1 VGKAGVFL
9 LTSSVTRSVYVLSMD
24 FDFSIERNRG
34 ELLPIIVALF
44 AKIGLVE
51 GGMVE
56 RLSRP
61 LYRKVLVRLRAAEAA
76 VRRLIIV
83 MARNIKVEPRP
94 KRSMPKGLVRS
105 RNGTFQGK
113 GSGKDNGQ
121 GQSQEKR
128 PRRPTFN
135 LFDPERRAD
144 FGKVRRRRRKGPKVE
159 PRVHVI
165 YPSNPHIPW
174 FLRGRP
180 APPPPAPQPVETVKD
195 NTVSA
200 KGLCRRLF
208 AIMYALTHM
217 EREAER
223 YARLFAKPIEER
235 RPQRE
240 RALRY
245 GRPPGWRDKPTH
257 DVHQILKEC
266 HWLISELPKPD
277 TS

>member
-1 VGKAGVFL
+1 
-9 LTSSVTRSVYVLSMD
+9 MD
-24 FDFSIERNRG
+24 FDFSTERNRAM
-34 ELLPIIVALF
+34 LVPHIMALF
-44 AKIGLVE
+44 AKIGLTE

-56 RLSRP
+56 RVSRP
-61 LYRKVLVRLRAAEAA
+61 LYRKVSGLLRSAESA

-83 MARNIKVEPRP
+83 AARNIKVEPRP
-94 KRSMPKGLVRS
+94 KRPMPKGLVRS

-113 GSGKDNGQ
+113 NQGNGKAEGEDR
-121 GQSQEKR
+121 K
-128 PRRPTFN
+128 PRKPRFN

-165 YPSNPHIPW
+165 YPSNPNIPW

-180 APPPPAPQPVETVKD
+180 APPPPPPREVETVKD

-217 EREAER
+217 ESEAER

-235 RPQRE
+235 RPKRD

-257 DVHQILKEC
+257 EVHEILKEC
-266 HWLISELPKPD
+266 QWLFHSLPEPD

>member
-1 VGKAGVFL
+1 VSWRV
-9 LTSSVTRSVYVLSMD
+9 
-24 FDFSIERNRG
+24 
-34 ELLPIIVALF
+34 
-44 AKIGLVE
+44 
-51 GGMVE
+51 
-56 RLSRP
+56 
-61 LYRKVLVRLRAAEAA
+61 YRKVLGRVKAAEAA
-76 VRRLIIV
+76 VRRLIIIA
-83 MARNIKVEPRP
+83 ARNIKVEPRP
-94 KRSMPKGLVRS
+94 KRQMPKGLTRS

-113 GSGKDNGQ
+113 GNGQ
-121 GQSQEKR
+121 ADGRGRDRK

-144 FGKVRRRRRKGPKVE
+144 FGHARRRRRKGPKVE

-165 YPSNPHIPW
+165 YPSNPNIPW

-180 APPPPAPQPVETVKD
+180 APPPPLPAPQPVEIVKD

-217 EREAER
+217 ESEAER

-235 RPQRE
+235 RPKRE

-257 DVHQILKEC
+257 EVHEILKEC
-266 HWLISELPKPD
+266 HWLFHSLPEPD

>member
-1 VGKAGVFL
+1 
-9 LTSSVTRSVYVLSMD
+9 MD

-34 ELLPIIVALF
+34 MLLPHIVALF
-44 AKIGLVE
+44 AKIGLTE

-56 RLSRP
+56 RVSRP
-61 LYRKVLVRLRAAEAA
+61 LYRKVLVRLRSAEAA

-83 MARNIKVEPRP
+83 AARNIKVEPRP
-94 KRSMPKGLVRS
+94 KRQMPKGLTRS

-113 GSGKDNGQ
+113 NQGNGKADSQ
-121 GQSQEKR
+121 GRDRK
-128 PRRPTFN
+128 PRKPSFN

-165 YPSNPHIPW
+165 YPSNPNIPW

-180 APPPPAPQPVETVKD
+180 APPPPAPQPIETVKD
-195 NTVSA
+195 TTVSA

-217 EREAER
+217 ESEAER

-235 RPQRE
+235 RPKRE

-245 GRPPGWRDKPTH
+245 GWPPGWRIKPRH
-257 DVHQILKEC
+257 EVDEILKEC
-266 HWLISELPKPD
+266 HWLFRSLPEPD

>member
-1 VGKAGVFL
+1 
-9 LTSSVTRSVYVLSMD
+9 MD
-24 FDFSIERNRG
+24 WDFSIERNRAL
-34 ELLPIIVALF
+34 LLPIVVALF
-44 AKIGLVE
+44 AKIGLTE

-61 LYRKVLVRLRAAEAA
+61 LYRKVLVRLRSAEAA

-94 KRSMPKGLVRS
+94 KRPMPKGLTRS

-113 GSGKDNGQ
+113 GNGQ
-121 GQSQEKR
+121 GEGNGQADGQRQGRKR
-128 PRRPTFN
+128 SKPSFN

-144 FGKVRRRRRKGPKVE
+144 FGQVRRRRRKGPKVE
-159 PRVHVI
+159 PHVHVI
-165 YPSNPHIPW
+165 HPSNPNIPW
-174 FLRGRP
+174 FLRGQP
-180 APPPPAPQPVETVKD
+180 APPLPSPAPRRVEAVKD

-200 KGLCRRLF
+200 KGVCRRLF

-217 EREAER
+217 ESEAER
-223 YARLFAKPIEER
+223 YARLFAKPKEER
-235 RPQRE
+235 RPRRD

-245 GRPPGWRDKPTH
+245 GWPPGWRSKSIHEVD
-257 DVHQILKEC
+257 DILKEC
-266 HWLISELPKPD
+266 TWLVRSLPAPD

>member
-1 VGKAGVFL
+1 
-9 LTSSVTRSVYVLSMD
+9 MD
-24 FDFSIERNRG
+24 WNYAIERNREPLVG
-34 ELLPIIVALF
+34 VVMGLF
-44 AKIGLVE
+44 AKIGLTE

-56 RLSRP
+56 RLPRP
-61 LYRKVLVRLRAAEAA
+61 LYRKVAGLLRSAESA
-76 VRRLIIV
+76 VRRLIV
-83 MARNIKVEPRP
+83 VAARNIKVEPRP
-94 KRSMPKGLVRS
+94 KRPMPKGLTRS

-113 GSGKDNGQ
+113 NHGNGQAHGQ
-121 GQSQEKR
+121 GQSQEKK
-128 PRRPTFN
+128 PSKPSFN

-144 FGKVRRRRRKGPKVE
+144 FGRVRRRRRRGPKVE

-165 YPSNPHIPW
+165 YPSNPHVPW

-180 APPPPAPQPVETVKD
+180 APPPPPREVEAVKD

-208 AIMYALTHM
+208 AIMNALTHM

-223 YARLFAKPIEER
+223 YARLFAKPVEER
-235 RPQRE
+235 RPRRD

-257 DVHQILKEC
+257 EVHEILKEC

>member
-1 VGKAGVFL
+1 
-9 LTSSVTRSVYVLSMD
+9 MD
-24 FDFSIERNRG
+24 FDFAIERNRG
-34 ELLPIIVALF
+34 MLLPHIMELF
-44 AKIGLVE
+44 ALIGLVE
-51 GGMVE
+51 GGIVE
-56 RLSRP
+56 RVSRP
-61 LYRKVLVRLRAAEAA
+61 VYRKALRVLKGAESA

-83 MARNIKVEPRP
+83 MARNIVVEPRP
-94 KRSMPKGLVRS
+94 KREMPKGLVRS

-113 GSGKDNGQ
+113 GQGSDKGSGQ
-121 GQSQEKR
+121 GQGQK

-144 FGKVRRRRRKGPKVE
+144 FGHPRRRRRKGAKVE

-165 YPSNPHIPW
+165 YPSNPNIPW

-180 APPPPAPQPVETVKD
+180 APPPPQPAPVQPVHD
-195 NTVSA
+195 GMVSA

-217 EREAER
+217 ESEAER
-223 YARLFAKPIEER
+223 YARLFAKPKEER

-240 RALRY
+240 RALRF
-245 GRPPGWRDKPTH
+245 GRPPGWRDKSTH
-257 DVHQILKEC
+257 EVDDILKEC
-266 HWLISELPKPD
+266 HWLFHELPNPD